1 MDSAPYYTDH
11 ALMDAEHRTVQQ
23 WAEEAVLRLRR
34 AQPFEDCVYALD
46 VLTHLARSHFAH
58 EEIEM
63 HTMGYPAVSA
73 HVLDHR
79 LLLGELAR
87 LRTGLAAACASASGR
102 GPRRA
107 LVERLS
113 AWMLPHIEGHDG
125 GYVLWLRR
133 RAPGASRTADT
144 AAAVRG
150 SPGERPVPPKGRQG

>member
-1 MDSAPYYTDH
+1 MDSAPYYTEH
-11 ALMDAEHRTVQQ
+11 ALMDAEHRAVQQ

-73 HVLDHR
+73 HVIDHR
-79 LLLGELAR
+79 LLLEELAR
-87 LRTGLAAACASASGR
+87 LRTGLAAACGSASGR

-125 GYVLWLRR
+125 GYALWLHR
-133 RAPGASRTADT
+133 RAPGAARTAT
-144 AAAVRG
+144 AAKARG
-150 SPGERPVPPKGRQG
+150 SPGERPGPPKGRQG

>member
-1 MDSAPYYTDH
+1 
-11 ALMDAEHRTVQQ
+11 
-23 WAEEAVLRLRR
+23 
-34 AQPFEDCVYALD
+34 
-46 VLTHLARSHFAH
+46 
-58 EEIEM
+58 M

-113 AWMLPHIEGHDG
+113 AWMLPHIQGHDG
-125 GYVLWLRR
+125 GYALWLHR

-150 SPGERPVPPKGRQG
+150 RPGERPGPPKGRQG